1 MAEPGEPLTERELE
15 VVRLLATGAS
25 NKEIAGALTVS
36 PNTVKV
42 HLRNVFIKLE
52 AESRTAVTM
61 TAVRNGWVA
70 GGPPPISPP
79 RPAEAEPSAQIA
91 PELAS
96 PPATDDAV
104 RDVNAVAPLAIS
116 AASVRVAPN
125 PLPLPLLGN
134 FRRASMVLGLAVA
147 LLAAA
152 LAVPAREPASASSP
166 ITLRQDNAISGSGLR
181 FPGENTRWFER
192 TRLPAPREFASAAT
206 VGDQVF
212 LIGGVVNTLATGDV
226 LVYDLKSNAWT
237 AAAGSKPTAVGIAS
251 AASIGT
257 RVYVSG
263 GMLSNDTPTNRF
275 EVLDTETGAWTAL
288 AALPLPLA
296 GHASAALGDRIY
308 VMGGYSSGG
317 LNADTYEY
325 DPGANTWRRRAAMP
339 TPRGLMAAAALGNRI
354 YAVGGQTDGQER
366 SDCEAYTPAD
376 DVWTPCAR
384 MTLRRSSFGLAASAG
399 ALYAVGG
406 GGTTYLGFS
415 ERYDPVRNAWTL
427 LETPKLGDWRNIAVA
442 PIRSGVFVAG
452 GRNGSERL
460 RDTFVFELGGN
471 RAFLPAL
478 TQQQVEP

>member
-1 MAEPGEPLTERELE
+1 MAEAGEPLTERELE

-70 GGPPPISPP
+70 GAPAVINPTPP
-79 RPAEAEPSAQIA
+79 AGEEPSAEITPVLAHSDVENESSRVATA
-91 PELAS
+91 P
-96 PPATDDAV
+96 
-104 RDVNAVAPLAIS
+104 
-116 AASVRVAPN
+116 AAAVRVAPN
-125 PLPLPLLGN
+125 PLPLPLLGG
-134 FRRASMVLGLAVA
+134 FRRVSMVLGLATA

-152 LAVPAREPASASSP
+152 VAVPARDPATASSP
-166 ITLRQDNAISGSGLR
+166 ISLRQDSAIPGSGLR

-192 TRLPAPREFASAAT
+192 TRLPSPREFASAAA
-206 VGDQVF
+206 VGDQIF
-212 LIGGVVNTLATGDV
+212 LIGGVVNTEATGDV
-226 LVYDLKSNAWT
+226 LIYDLKSNVWT
-237 AAAGSKPTAVGIAS
+237 LAPTPKPTAVGIAS
-251 AASIGT
+251 AAGIGP

-263 GMLSNDTPTNRF
+263 GMLSNDTPTNHF
-275 EVLDTETGAWTAL
+275 EVLDTATGMWTTL

-296 GHASAALGDRIY
+296 GHASAALGDRVY
-308 VMGGYSSGG
+308 VFGGYSPAG
-317 LNADTYEY
+317 LNEYTYEY
-325 DPGANTWRRRAAMP
+325 DPNANAWQRRAALP
-339 TPRGLMAAAALGNRI
+339 TPRGLAAAAALGNRI
-354 YAVGGQTDGQER
+354 YVVGGQTDGQER
-366 SDCEAYTPAD
+366 SDCEAFAPAENA
-376 DVWTPCAR
+376 WTPCAR
-384 MTLRRSSFGLAASAG
+384 MTLRRSAFGLAASAG

-406 GGTTYLGFS
+406 GGSTYLGFS
-415 ERYDPVRNAWTL
+415 ERYDPARNAWTL
-427 LETPKLGDWRNIAVA
+427 FETPKLGDWRNIAVA
-442 PIRSGVFVAG
+442 PIRSGVLVAG